1 MRPGIGLH
9 TKTLTMPYSPS
20 RPEFPTES
28 SPQVSPPY
36 PHPVLVPNLSSAHHG
51 KGHPHPATPG
61 RHPQLGSVNGRQAP
75 ETRSHPPAP
84 GQSSIACGKWKK
96 ARQSKWERAGS
107 LSKVTVWDQ
116 AQFFPY
122 KAGLDPDAWRRARM
136 ETARV
141 TIKGRQ
147 EPHLP
152 LTGIVG
158 DGIFC
163 LG

>member
-1 MRPGIGLH
+1 MDFILKP
-9 TKTLTMPYSPS
+9 SPCLKAP
-20 RPEFPTES
+20 PEFPTEF

-84 GQSSIACGKWKK
+84 GQSSTACGKWKE
-96 ARQSKWERAGS
+96 ARKSKWEGAGS
-107 LSKVTVWDQ
+107 LSKVTIRAQ

-122 KAGLDPDAWRRARM
+122 KAGLGPNAWRRAGMESSQGSHQGRAGATLATHRYSRRWYFLSRM
-136 ETARV
+136 R
-141 TIKGRQ
+141 
-147 EPHLP
+147 
-152 LTGIVG
+152 
-158 DGIFC
+158 